1 MKKLLIL
8 ICVAMAL
15 AISCFS
21 RTIPINPLMIPVLIV
36 HEKGAGSDVFLQLSN
51 SVYLATAR
59 HVLFSEPE
67 GTNPPVLLSSKATV
81 ISYSLS
87 RGTNISERTVNLD
100 LVQLLNAVEVHFST
114 NRDVALVR
122 IEDCQP
128 SNPEVVRLLPGVTF
142 VTPEVSLKTYSLPN
156 LCLLSDVDV
165 GADVFMFGYPTSL
178 TATAPIR
185 NMFDPTQP
193 LLRKGIVAGISPNKR
208 IIIVDCPSYQG
219 NSGGPVLQVDHP
231 SLGEMTFK
239 IIGLVSS
246 FVPFQEEWENKTYRY
261 SYVGISNS
269 GYTVIVPID
278 AALELVWK

>member
-142 VTPEVSLKTYSLPN
+142 VTPE
-156 LCLLSDVDV
+156 
-165 GADVFMFGYPTSL
+165 
-178 TATAPIR
+178 
-185 NMFDPTQP
+185 
-193 LLRKGIVAGISPNKR
+193 
-208 IIIVDCPSYQG
+208 
-219 NSGGPVLQVDHP
+219 
-231 SLGEMTFK
+231 
-239 IIGLVSS
+239 IG
-246 FVPFQEEWENKTYRY
+246 
-261 SYVGISNS
+261 
-269 GYTVIVPID
+269 
-278 AALELVWK
+278 

>member
-8 ICVAMAL
+8 IGAAMTFAVP
-15 AISCFS
+15 CFS
-21 RTIPINPLMIPVLIV
+21 RTIPIDPLIIPVLIV
-36 HEKGAGSDVFLQLSN
+36 HEKGAGSGVFLQLSN
-51 SVYLATAR
+51 SVYLATAK

-67 GTNPPVLLSSKATV
+67 GTNPPILLSSKATV
-81 ISYSLS
+81 ISYSPAGS
-87 RGTNISERTVNLD
+87 TNVSERTVNLD
-100 LVQLLNAVEVHFST
+100 LVQLLNSGDVRFST
-114 NRDVALVR
+114 SRDVALVR

-142 VTPEVSLKTYSLPN
+142 VTPELSLKTYGTNN
-156 LCLLSDVDV
+156 LCLIPDVDV

-193 LLRKGIVAGISPNKR
+193 LLRKGIVAGVSPNKQ

-219 NSGGPVLQVDHP
+219 NSGGPVLQVEHP
-231 SLGEMTFK
+231 SLDVTSFR